1 MASAAAPECVR
12 SAPPA
17 AEDETFVCE
26 VTCDLLRHSGY
37 RVLHAENAA
46 DARRIFSRHFDEI
59 DLLLCDAIL
68 PDENGLSLAHC
79 LRQRSP
85 RLKVIVAS
93 GYPRSELDRKI
104 DIDACTQ
111 FLTKPFTSATLISRI
126 RMRSCSPCIASSL
139 LHSPAAFAPS
149 STRRP
154 RAALLIG
161 VRGDGKSGVSM
172 LLHVRGSRETV
183 CSAQRG

>member
-1 MASAAAPECVR
+1 MASAAAPECVH
-12 SAPPA
+12 SARPA
-17 AEDETFVCE
+17 ARDLQTILVVEDETFVCE

-126 RMRSCSPCIASSL
+126 RMLLTEQCASLQTQS
-139 LHSPAAFAPS
+139 
-149 STRRP
+149 
-154 RAALLIG
+154 
-161 VRGDGKSGVSM
+161 RG
-172 LLHVRGSRETV
+172 R
-183 CSAQRG
+183 

>member
-1 MASAAAPECVR
+1 MELAMQMYWALGGVYGISSGSRMR
-12 SAPPA
+12 SLRTPA
-17 AEDETFVCE
+17 ARDLQTILVVEDETFVCE

-46 DARRIFSRHFDEI
+46 DASRIFSRHFDEI
-59 DLLLCDAIL
+59 DLLLCDAVL

-126 RMRSCSPCIASSL
+126 RMLLTEQSASLKTQS
-139 LHSPAAFAPS
+139 
-149 STRRP
+149 
-154 RAALLIG
+154 
-161 VRGDGKSGVSM
+161 RG
-172 LLHVRGSRETV
+172 R
-183 CSAQRG
+183 